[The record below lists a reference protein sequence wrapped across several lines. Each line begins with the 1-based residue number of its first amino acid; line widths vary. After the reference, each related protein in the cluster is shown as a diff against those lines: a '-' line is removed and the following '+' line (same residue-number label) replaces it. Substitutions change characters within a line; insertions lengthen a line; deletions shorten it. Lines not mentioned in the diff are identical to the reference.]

1 MQIKSAALYGADTI
15 VSVMD
20 IQLTLETI
28 LMLVAVAGIAGFID
42 AIAGGG
48 GLLTIPA
55 MLLANIPPVLT
66 LGTNKLQAASGALA
80 ASITMIKKGVV
91 QPSKIKFAI
100 LGAFI
105 GSVFGTIAVQMSP
118 PDMLETLLPFLIAA
132 IGIYTLFAPS
142 LGEVESAPRIK
153 ETTWQR
159 VVAPLIGFYDGYV
172 GPGTGMFFAL
182 GNVALRGRE
191 IITATGTAKVLNLST
206 NVASLIFFILGGNVL
221 WKVGLAMMVGQTIGA
236 YAGSHMVVK
245 GGSKIIRPV
254 IVLVCLAMVT
264 KYVLG

>member
-1 MQIKSAALYGADTI
+1 
-15 VSVMD
+15 MD
-20 IQLTLETI
+20 FSLTLEVI
-28 LMLVAVAGIAGFID
+28 LMLTAVAAVAGFID

-66 LGTNKLQAASGALA
+66 LGTNKLQAASGALT

-91 QPSKIKFAI
+91 SPSKIKLAI
-100 LGAFI
+100 AGAFI
-105 GSVFGTIAVQMSP
+105 GSVLGTIAVQMSP
-118 PDMLETLLPFLIAA
+118 PDMLEKLIPFLIAA

-142 LGEVESAPRIK
+142 LGEVEAEPRVS
-153 ETTWQR
+153 ESTWQR

-182 GNVALRGRE
+182 GNVALRGRQ
-191 IITATGTAKVLNLST
+191 IIAATGAAKVLNLST
-206 NVASLIFFILGGNVL
+206 NIASLIFFIIGGNVL

-264 KYVLG
+264 KYMMG

>member
-1 MQIKSAALYGADTI
+1 
-15 VSVMD
+15 MD
-20 IQLTLETI
+20 LSLTLEVI
-28 LMLVAVAGIAGFID
+28 LMLTAVAAVAGFID

-66 LGTNKLQAASGALA
+66 LGTNKLQAASGALT

-91 QPSKIKFAI
+91 SPSKMKLAI
-100 LGAFI
+100 AGAFI

-118 PDMLETLLPFLIAA
+118 PDMLEKLIPFLIAA

-142 LGEVESAPRIK
+142 LGEVEAEPRVS
-153 ETTWQR
+153 ESTWQR

-182 GNVALRGRE
+182 GNVALRGRQ
-191 IITATGTAKVLNLST
+191 IIAATGAAKVLNLST
-206 NVASLIFFILGGNVL
+206 NIASLIFFIIGGNVL

-264 KYVLG
+264 KYMMG

>member
-1 MQIKSAALYGADTI
+1 
-15 VSVMD
+15 MD
-20 IQLTLETI
+20 LSLTLEVI
-28 LMLVAVAGIAGFID
+28 LMLTAVAAVAGFID

-80 ASITMIKKGVV
+80 ASITMIRKGVV
-91 QPSKIKFAI
+91 SPSKMKLAI
-100 LGAFI
+100 AGAFI
-105 GSVFGTIAVQMSP
+105 GSVLGTIAVQMSP
-118 PDMLETLLPFLIAA
+118 PDMLEKLIPFLIAA

-142 LGEVESAPRIK
+142 LGEVEAEPRVS
-153 ETTWQR
+153 ESTWQR

-182 GNVALRGRE
+182 GNVALRGRQ
-191 IITATGTAKVLNLST
+191 IIAATGAAKVLNLST
-206 NVASLIFFILGGNVL
+206 NIASLIFFIIGGNVL

-236 YAGSHMVVK
+236 YAGSHMVVR

-264 KYVLG
+264 KYVVG

>member
-1 MQIKSAALYGADTI
+1 
-15 VSVMD
+15 MD
-20 IQLTLETI
+20 LSLTLEVI
-28 LMLVAVAGIAGFID
+28 LMLTAVAAVAGFID

-66 LGTNKLQAASGALA
+66 LGTNKLQAASGALT
-80 ASITMIKKGVV
+80 ASITMIRKGVV
-91 QPSKIKFAI
+91 SPSKMKLAI
-100 LGAFI
+100 AGAFI
-105 GSVFGTIAVQMSP
+105 GSVLGTIAVQMSP
-118 PDMLETLLPFLIAA
+118 PDMLEKLIPFLFAA

-142 LGEVESAPRIK
+142 LGEVEAEPRVS
-153 ETTWQR
+153 ESTWQR

-182 GNVALRGRE
+182 GNVALRGRQ
-191 IITATGTAKVLNLST
+191 IIAATGAAKVLNLST
-206 NVASLIFFILGGNVL
+206 NIASLIFFIIGGNVL

-264 KYVLG
+264 KYMMG

>member
-1 MQIKSAALYGADTI
+1 
-15 VSVMD
+15 MD
-20 IQLTLETI
+20 LSLTLEVI
-28 LMLVAVAGIAGFID
+28 LMLTAVATVAGFID

-66 LGTNKLQAASGALA
+66 LGTNKLQAASGALT

-91 QPSKIKFAI
+91 SPSKMKLAI
-100 LGAFI
+100 AGAFI
-105 GSVFGTIAVQMSP
+105 GSVLGTIAVQMSP
-118 PDMLETLLPFLIAA
+118 PDMLEKLIPFLIAA

-142 LGEVESAPRIK
+142 LGEVEAEPRIS
-153 ETTWQR
+153 ESTWQR

-182 GNVALRGRE
+182 GNVALRGRQ
-191 IITATGTAKVLNLST
+191 IIAATGAAKVLNLST
-206 NVASLIFFILGGNVL
+206 NIASLIFFIIGGNVL

-264 KYVLG
+264 KYMMG

>member
-1 MQIKSAALYGADTI
+1 
-15 VSVMD
+15 MD
-20 IQLTLETI
+20 LSLTLEVI
-28 LMLVAVAGIAGFID
+28 LMLTAVATVAGFID

-66 LGTNKLQAASGALA
+66 LGTNKLQAASGALT

-91 QPSKIKFAI
+91 SPSKMKLAI
-100 LGAFI
+100 AGAFI
-105 GSVFGTIAVQMSP
+105 GSVLGTIAVQMSP
-118 PDMLETLLPFLIAA
+118 PDMLEKLIPFLIAA

-142 LGEVESAPRIK
+142 LGEVEAEPRVS
-153 ETTWQR
+153 ESTWQR

-182 GNVALRGRE
+182 GNVALRGRQ
-191 IITATGTAKVLNLST
+191 IIAATGAAKVLNLST
-206 NVASLIFFILGGNVL
+206 NIASLIFFIIGGNVL

-264 KYVLG
+264 KYMMG

>member
-1 MQIKSAALYGADTI
+1 
-15 VSVMD
+15 MD
-20 IQLTLETI
+20 LSLTLEVI
-28 LMLVAVAGIAGFID
+28 LMLTAVATVAGFID

-66 LGTNKLQAASGALA
+66 LGTNKLQAASGALT

-91 QPSKIKFAI
+91 SPSKMKLAI
-100 LGAFI
+100 AGAFI
-105 GSVFGTIAVQMSP
+105 GSVLSTIAVQMSP
-118 PDMLETLLPFLIAA
+118 PDMLEKLIPFLIAA

-142 LGEVESAPRIK
+142 LGEVEAEPRVS
-153 ETTWQR
+153 ESTWQR

-182 GNVALRGRE
+182 GNVALRGRQ
-191 IITATGTAKVLNLST
+191 IIAATGAAKVLNLST
-206 NVASLIFFILGGNVL
+206 NIASLIFFIIGGNVL

-264 KYVLG
+264 KYMMG

>member
-1 MQIKSAALYGADTI
+1 
-15 VSVMD
+15 MD
-20 IQLTLETI
+20 LSLTLEVI
-28 LMLVAVAGIAGFID
+28 LMLTAVAAIAGFID

-66 LGTNKLQAASGALA
+66 LGTNKLQAASGALT

-91 QPSKIKFAI
+91 SPSKMKLAI
-100 LGAFI
+100 AGAFI
-105 GSVFGTIAVQMSP
+105 GSVLGTIAVQMSP
-118 PDMLETLLPFLIAA
+118 PDILEKLIPFLIAA

-142 LGEVESAPRIK
+142 LGEVEAEPRVS
-153 ETTWQR
+153 ESTWQR

-182 GNVALRGRE
+182 GNVALRGRQ
-191 IITATGTAKVLNLST
+191 IIAATGAAKVLNLST
-206 NVASLIFFILGGNVL
+206 NIASLIFFIIGGNVL

-264 KYVLG
+264 KYMMG

>member
-1 MQIKSAALYGADTI
+1 
-15 VSVMD
+15 MD
-20 IQLTLETI
+20 ISLSFEVI
-28 LMLVAVAGIAGFID
+28 LLLSATAAVAGFID

-66 LGTNKLQAASGALA
+66 LGTNKLQACSGALA

-91 QPSKIKFAI
+91 KPSSIKIAI
-100 LGAFI
+100 IGAFI
-105 GSVFGTIAVQMSP
+105 GATIGTIAVQLSP
-118 PDMLETLLPFLIAA
+118 PDLLEKLIPFLIAA

-142 LGEVESAPRIK
+142 LGEVEAEPRIS
-153 ETTWQR
+153 ESAWQKI
-159 VVAPLIGFYDGYV
+159 VAPIIGFYDGYV

-182 GNVALRGRE
+182 GNVALRGRQ
-191 IITATGTAKVLNLST
+191 IIAATGAAKILNLST
-206 NVASLIFFILGGNVL
+206 NIASLIFFILGGNVL
-221 WKVGLAMMVGQTIGA
+221 WKVGLAMMVGQIIGA

-254 IVLVCLAMVT
+254 IVLVCLAMVA
-264 KYVLG
+264 KYVFG

>member
-1 MQIKSAALYGADTI
+1 
-15 VSVMD
+15 MD
-20 IQLTLETI
+20 FSLTLEVI
-28 LMLVAVAGIAGFID
+28 LLLTAVATIAGFID

-55 MLLANIPPVLT
+55 MLLANIPPVMT
-66 LGTNKLQAASGALA
+66 LGTNKLQAASGALT
-80 ASITMIKKGVV
+80 ASLTMIKKGIVK
-91 QPSKIKFAI
+91 PSTMKMAI
-100 LGAFI
+100 AGAFI
-105 GSVFGTIAVQMSP
+105 GSVLGTIAVQLSP
-118 PDMLETLLPFLIAA
+118 PDMLEKLIPFLIAA

-142 LGEVESAPRIK
+142 LGEVEAEPRVS
-153 ETTWQR
+153 ESTWQR

-182 GNVALRGRE
+182 GNVALRGRQ
-191 IITATGTAKVLNLST
+191 IIVATGAAKILNLST
-206 NVASLIFFILGGNVL
+206 NIASLIFFVLGGNVL
-221 WKVGLAMMVGQTIGA
+221 WKVGLAMMVGQTLGA

-264 KYVLG
+264 KYMLG

>member
-1 MQIKSAALYGADTI
+1 
-15 VSVMD
+15 MD
-20 IQLTLETI
+20 LSLTLEVI
-28 LMLVAVAGIAGFID
+28 LMLTAVAAVAGFID

-66 LGTNKLQAASGALA
+66 LGTNKLQAASGALT

-91 QPSKIKFAI
+91 SPSKMKLAI
-100 LGAFI
+100 AGAFI
-105 GSVFGTIAVQMSP
+105 GSVLGTIAVQMSP
-118 PDMLETLLPFLIAA
+118 PDMLEKLIPFLIAA

-142 LGEVESAPRIK
+142 LGEVEAEPRVS
-153 ETTWQR
+153 ESTWQR
-159 VVAPLIGFYDGYV
+159 VIAPLIGFYDGYV

-182 GNVALRGRE
+182 GNVALRGRQ
-191 IITATGTAKVLNLST
+191 IIAATGAAKVLNLST
-206 NVASLIFFILGGNVL
+206 NIASLIFFIIGGNVL

-264 KYVLG
+264 KYMMG

>member
-1 MQIKSAALYGADTI
+1 
-15 VSVMD
+15 
-20 IQLTLETI
+20 
-28 LMLVAVAGIAGFID
+28 
-42 AIAGGG
+42 
-48 GLLTIPA
+48 

-66 LGTNKLQAASGALA
+66 LGTNKLQAASGALT

-91 QPSKIKFAI
+91 SPSKMKLAI
-100 LGAFI
+100 AGAFI
-105 GSVFGTIAVQMSP
+105 GSVLGTIAVQMSP
-118 PDMLETLLPFLIAA
+118 PDMLEKLIPFLIAA

-142 LGEVESAPRIK
+142 LGEVEAEPRVS
-153 ETTWQR
+153 ESTWQR

-182 GNVALRGRE
+182 GNVALRGRQ
-191 IITATGTAKVLNLST
+191 IIAATGAAKVLNLST
-206 NVASLIFFILGGNVL
+206 NIASLIFFIIGGNVL

-245 GGSKIIRPV
+245 GGSKIIRPM

-264 KYVLG
+264 KYMMG

>member
-1 MQIKSAALYGADTI
+1 
-15 VSVMD
+15 MD
-20 IQLTLETI
+20 LSLTLEVI
-28 LMLVAVAGIAGFID
+28 LMLTAVAAVAGFID

-66 LGTNKLQAASGALA
+66 LGTNKLQAASGALT

-91 QPSKIKFAI
+91 SPSKMKLAI
-100 LGAFI
+100 AGAFI
-105 GSVFGTIAVQMSP
+105 GSVLGTIAVQMSP
-118 PDMLETLLPFLIAA
+118 PDMLEKLIPFLIAA

-142 LGEVESAPRIK
+142 LGEVEAEPRVS
-153 ETTWQR
+153 ESTWQR

-182 GNVALRGRE
+182 GNVALRGRQ
-191 IITATGTAKVLNLST
+191 IIATTGAAKVLNLST
-206 NVASLIFFILGGNVL
+206 NIASLIFFIIGGNVL

-264 KYVLG
+264 KYMMG

>member
-1 MQIKSAALYGADTI
+1 
-15 VSVMD
+15 MD
-20 IQLTLETI
+20 LSLTLEVI
-28 LMLVAVAGIAGFID
+28 LMLTAVAAVAGFID

-80 ASITMIKKGVV
+80 ASITMIRKGVV
-91 QPSKIKFAI
+91 SPSKMKLAI
-100 LGAFI
+100 AGAFI
-105 GSVFGTIAVQMSP
+105 GSVLGTIAVQMSP
-118 PDMLETLLPFLIAA
+118 PDMLEKLIPFLIAA

-142 LGEVESAPRIK
+142 LGEVEAEPRVS
-153 ETTWQR
+153 ESTWQR

-182 GNVALRGRE
+182 GNVALRGRQ
-191 IITATGTAKVLNLST
+191 IIAATGAAKVLNLST
-206 NVASLIFFILGGNVL
+206 NIASLIFFIIGGNVL

-236 YAGSHMVVK
+236 YAGSHMVVR

-264 KYVLG
+264 KYVVV

>member
-1 MQIKSAALYGADTI
+1 
-15 VSVMD
+15 MD
-20 IQLTLETI
+20 LSLTLEVI
-28 LMLVAVAGIAGFID
+28 LMLTAVATVAGFID

-66 LGTNKLQAASGALA
+66 LGTNKLQAASGALT

-91 QPSKIKFAI
+91 SPLKMKLAI
-100 LGAFI
+100 AGAFI
-105 GSVFGTIAVQMSP
+105 GSVLGTIAVQMSP
-118 PDMLETLLPFLIAA
+118 PDMLEKLIPFLIAA

-142 LGEVESAPRIK
+142 LGEVEAEPRVS
-153 ETTWQR
+153 ESTWQR

-182 GNVALRGRE
+182 GNVALRGRQ
-191 IITATGTAKVLNLST
+191 IIAATGAAKVLNLST
-206 NVASLIFFILGGNVL
+206 NIASLIFFIIGGNVL

-264 KYVLG
+264 KYMMG

>member
-1 MQIKSAALYGADTI
+1 
-15 VSVMD
+15 MD
-20 IQLTLETI
+20 LSLTLEVI
-28 LMLVAVAGIAGFID
+28 LMLTAVAAVAGFID

-66 LGTNKLQAASGALA
+66 LGTNKLQAASGALT

-91 QPSKIKFAI
+91 SPSKMKLAI
-100 LGAFI
+100 AGAFI
-105 GSVFGTIAVQMSP
+105 GSVLGTIAVQMSP
-118 PDMLETLLPFLIAA
+118 PDMLEKLIPFLIAA

-142 LGEVESAPRIK
+142 LGEVEAEPRVS
-153 ETTWQR
+153 ESTWQR

-182 GNVALRGRE
+182 GNVALRGRQ
-191 IITATGTAKVLNLST
+191 IIAATGAAKVLNLST
-206 NVASLIFFILGGNVL
+206 NIASLIFFIIGGNVL

-245 GGSKIIRPV
+245 GGSKIIRPL

-264 KYVLG
+264 KYMMG

>member
-1 MQIKSAALYGADTI
+1 
-15 VSVMD
+15 MD
-20 IQLTLETI
+20 LSLTLEVI
-28 LMLVAVAGIAGFID
+28 LMLTAVAAIAGFID

-66 LGTNKLQAASGALA
+66 LGTNKLQAASGALT

-91 QPSKIKFAI
+91 SPSKMKLAI
-100 LGAFI
+100 AGAFI
-105 GSVFGTIAVQMSP
+105 GSVLGTIAVQMSP
-118 PDMLETLLPFLIAA
+118 PDMLEKLIPFLIAA

-142 LGEVESAPRIK
+142 LGEVEAEPRVS
-153 ETTWQR
+153 ESTWQR

-182 GNVALRGRE
+182 GNVALRGRQ
-191 IITATGTAKVLNLST
+191 IIAATGAAKVLNLST
-206 NVASLIFFILGGNVL
+206 NIASLIFFIIGGNVL

-264 KYVLG
+264 KYMMG

>member
-1 MQIKSAALYGADTI
+1 
-15 VSVMD
+15 MD
-20 IQLTLETI
+20 VQLTLETI

-55 MLLANIPPVLT
+55 MLLANIPPILT

-80 ASITMIKKGVV
+80 ASITMFKKGVV
-91 QPSKIKFAI
+91 QPSKIKRAI
-100 LGAFI
+100 AGAFI
-105 GSVFGTIAVQMSP
+105 GATIGTIAVQMSP
-118 PDMLETLLPFLIAA
+118 PDMLQKLIPFLIAA

-142 LGEVESAPRIK
+142 LGEVEAEPRIS
-153 ETTWQR
+153 EGAWQKL
-159 VVAPLIGFYDGYV
+159 VAPLIGFYDGYV

-206 NVASLIFFILGGNVL
+206 NIASLIFFILGGNVL
-221 WKVGLAMMVGQTIGA
+221 WKVGLAMMVGQTVGA
-236 YAGSHMVVK
+236 YFGSHMVVK
-245 GGSKIIRPV
+245 GGSKLIRPV
-254 IVLVCLAMVT
+254 IVMVCLAMIA
-264 KYVLG
+264 KYVFG

>member
-1 MQIKSAALYGADTI
+1 MDLALSFD
-15 VSVMD
+15 V
-20 IQLTLETI
+20 I
-28 LMLVAVAGIAGFID
+28 LMLTAVAAIAGFID

-91 QPSKIKFAI
+91 KPSTMKHAI
-100 LGAFI
+100 TGAFI
-105 GSVFGTIAVQMSP
+105 GSVLGTIAVQLSP
-118 PDMLETLLPFLIAA
+118 PDMLEKLIPFIIAI

-142 LGEVESAPRIK
+142 LGEVEAEPRVS
-153 ETTWQR
+153 ESTWQR
-159 VVAPLIGFYDGYV
+159 IVAPIVGFYDGYV

-206 NVASLIFFILGGNVL
+206 NIASLIFFIIGGNVL
-221 WKVGLAMMVGQTIGA
+221 WTVGLAMMVGQTLGA
-236 YAGSHMVVK
+236 FAGSHMVVR